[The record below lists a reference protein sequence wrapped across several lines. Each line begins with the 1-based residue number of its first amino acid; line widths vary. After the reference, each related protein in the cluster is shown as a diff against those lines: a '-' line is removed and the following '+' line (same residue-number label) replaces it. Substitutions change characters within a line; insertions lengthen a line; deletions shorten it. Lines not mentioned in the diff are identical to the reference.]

1 MAKIGC
7 GWEEILLVSKTT
19 KPRNNKETGNG
30 DPVSH
35 LEEFKMAV
43 VRVRAKLNRL
53 LPYFLGN
60 KDYCVSANTKPYVY
74 HPQSRTLEPENQTL
88 YLTKTLEMGDI
99 STCLQSSH
107 LDLSTREDMMSKF
120 RQNVIQ
126 TRLVNHEGDHA
137 TRDMNALP
145 LMQNMLRVTWSYSG
159 RWESIWYRHM
169 FTLILQSTRP
179 LTCICVSLN
188 NKRQYRVF
196 TSFF

>member
-19 KPRNNKETGNG
+19 KPRNNMETGNG
-30 DPVSH
+30 EPVSH
-35 LEEFKMAV
+35 LEEFKMAA
-43 VRVRAKLNRL
+43 VRMRSKLTRH
-53 LPYFLGN
+53 LPNFLGK

-99 STCLQSSH
+99 STCLQSSR
-107 LDLSTREDMMSKF
+107 LDPLTREDMMSKF

-126 TRLVNHEGDHA
+126 TRLINHEGDHA

-145 LMQNMLRVTWSYSG
+145 LMQNMLRVMWSYSG
-159 RWESIWYRHM
+159 R
-169 FTLILQSTRP
+169 
-179 LTCICVSLN
+179 
-188 NKRQYRVF
+188 
-196 TSFF
+196 

>member
-1 MAKIGC
+1 MGSEFKMAKINC

-35 LEEFKMAV
+35 LEEFKMAA
-43 VRVRAKLNRL
+43 VRMRAKLTRL
-53 LPYFLGN
+53 LPYFLGK

-126 TRLVNHEGDHA
+126 TRLINHEGDHA

-145 LMQNMLRVTWSYSG
+145 LMQNMLRVMWSYSG
-159 RWESIWYRHM
+159 R
-169 FTLILQSTRP
+169 
-179 LTCICVSLN
+179 
-188 NKRQYRVF
+188 
-196 TSFF
+196 